1 MGDRPPKHKAP
12 GMSKRNSG
20 THGAKQGR
28 DLGPMGESHGAAA
41 IGRVSVA
48 RDERRAGD
56 GRGDMR
62 STIGPK
68 T

>member
-1 MGDRPPKHKAP
+1 MGDRPPKHKTP
-12 GMSKRNSG
+12 GKSRVNSG
-20 THGAKQGR
+20 AHGAKQGR
-28 DLGPMGESHGAAA
+28 DLSSMAASHGAAA

-56 GRGDMR
+56 GRGDRR